1 MSLETS
7 TRPQQPS
14 SMHFM
19 SHGQVPPQFTNPWVS
34 QEQMNNAASN
44 LHALSKPPTIRTTGV
59 SNPYLNGR
67 TAGITST
74 DLRHLS
80 PPGSYTN
87 PNGLMPNVSNVG
99 LPAYTTS
106 AEMNMAGSTAS
117 SPTAGASVYMP
128 SLSSSYDLSPPRS
141 HASSS
146 SSSSSDR
153 RLSQPAMPTS
163 LFLGAD
169 LVSKPRQAS
178 LTDMVYRPRPELDF
192 TSGGSGAMDMKS
204 GMLMSHTPRSRQ
216 DSATSVYQ
224 GSHSASS
231 SISSNHSFPY
241 YHGGSVDSSSTDY
254 SDSSN
259 YAAERAGVVRQPQTT
274 LPRPSGYLGTSQA
287 VPNQMMTTFS
297 SKITSSTQKKH
308 KCKVCDKRFTR
319 PSSLQTHTYSHT
331 GEKPYVCAEDG
342 CGRRFSVVSNLRRHK
357 KVHQGKKQEQ

>member
-87 PNGLMPNVSNVG
+87 PNGLMPNVSN
-99 LPAYTTS
+99 
-106 AEMNMAGSTAS
+106 
-117 SPTAGASVYMP
+117 
-128 SLSSSYDLSPPRS
+128 
-141 HASSS
+141 
-146 SSSSSDR
+146 
-153 RLSQPAMPTS
+153 
-163 LFLGAD
+163 
-169 LVSKPRQAS
+169 PRQAS